1 MQDEIRD
8 KSVALSI
15 QVSKNSAKLT
25 ADLLKCAIRQY
36 LKGKSNPKVPHG
48 KQSVKQLVK
57 QGAGVQNI
65 EITDQN
71 IKSFEKVAKKYG
83 VDFALRKD
91 ISADPPKY
99 LVFFKGKDADALN
112 SAFCEF
118 TAKTLNKNMEKPS
131 LIKLL
136 NQFKEVVKNT
146 VKDKVKSKRKS
157 S

>member
-1 MQDEIRD
+1 M
-8 KSVALSI
+8 
-15 QVSKNSAKLT
+15 
-25 ADLLKCAIRQY
+25 
-36 LKGKSNPKVPHG
+36 PHG

-146 VKDKVKSKRKS
+146 VKDKVKSKRKEAVL
-157 S
+157 